1 MRANVSLMIS
11 GMISGLLLISSA
23 FPAFTY
29 QQFLTYRIA
38 GKDIL
43 SITEGAHVDED
54 PWTLKLKVRPS
65 GGLSDEIILESD
77 GGFDECK
84 QNLEYIIG
92 STTEYAEIVIDMNAQ
107 TMNGVLMIQ
116 CATFHGLFGDGG

>member
-1 MRANVSLMIS
+1 MRMIS
-11 GMISGLLLISSA
+11 TLVLSGFLLAVTLLQASA
-23 FPAFTY
+23 Y
-29 QQFLTYRIA
+29 QQFVTCRIA

-54 PWTLKLKVRPS
+54 PWTLKLKVRPT
-65 GGLSDEIILESD
+65 GGMSDEIILESD

-84 QNLEYIIG
+84 QTLEYIVG
-92 STTEYAEIVIDMNAQ
+92 SKTEYAEIVIDMNAQ

>member
-1 MRANVSLMIS
+1 MRQF
-11 GMISGLLLISSA
+11 LIMFLAIMTLASVTAVPLSA
-23 FPAFTY
+23 Y
-29 QQFLTYRIA
+29 QQFITYRIA

-43 SITEGAHVDED
+43 SVTEGNHVDED
-54 PWTLKLKVRPS
+54 PWTLTLKVVPS
-65 GGLSDEIILESD
+65 GGMSDEIQLESD

-84 QNLEYIIG
+84 QQLGYIIG
-92 STTEYAEIVIDMNAQ
+92 SKTEYAEIVIDMNAS